1 MVANE
6 IPRRNNE
13 GIVRWFFRALYE
25 SRMSYLMV
33 LPAVVVTIIFSYIP
47 MYGVT
52 LAFKDYSMKLG
63 ILGSPWNGFKHF
75 ERLFALPEFRN
86 VLLNT
91 MVISLGRIVFEFPVP
106 LLLALL
112 LNEMRQEKY
121 KKFLQTVF
129 TLPHFLSWVVLTGV
143 LRNFLRYDGT
153 INQMIAA
160 IGLQPVSFL
169 NSTELFKPMLF
180 ITNIWKEA
188 GWSVIIYMAT
198 ITGIDPTLYEAAVV
212 DGANRFQKVIHV
224 TLPAM
229 RGIILLS
236 LLMALANV
244 MNAGFEQIFNLM
256 NPLTEEAGQIIDTYI
271 YKITFQQMPNFGFST
286 AVGLFKGI
294 INCVLLLTADKV
306 VRRVTGRGLYVE

>member
-1 MVANE
+1 MSSND
-6 IPRRNNE
+6 IPRRRNE
-13 GIVRWFFRALYE
+13 SRLQWFFRSVSE

-33 LPAVVVTIIFSYIP
+33 LPAIVVTIIFSYVP

-63 ILGSPWNGFKHF
+63 IFGSPWVGFKHF
-75 ERLFALPEFRN
+75 ERLLALPEIKS

-91 MVISLGRIVFEFPVP
+91 IVISFGRILFEFPVP
-106 LLLALL
+106 LIIALL
-112 LNEMRQEKY
+112 LNEMAQARY

-129 TLPHFLSWVVLTGV
+129 TLPHFLSWVVLAGI

-153 INQMIAA
+153 INHLIMML
-160 IGLQPVSFL
+160 GMEPVSFL
-169 NSTELFKPMLF
+169 NSAELFKPMLF
-180 ITNIWKEA
+180 VTNIWKVA

-212 DGANRFQKVIHV
+212 DGANRLQKVIHV

-229 RGIILLS
+229 KGIILLS

-244 MNAGFEQIFNLM
+244 MNAGFDQIFNLM
-256 NPLTEEAGQIIDTYI
+256 NALTEEAGQIVDTYI
-271 YKITFQQMPNFGFST
+271 YKITFQQIPDFSFST

-294 INCVLLLTADKV
+294 INCLLLITADRI
-306 VRRVTGRGLYVE
+306 VRKFTGRGLYVE

>member
-1 MVANE
+1 MAVNE
-6 IPRRNNE
+6 IPRRKNE
-13 GIVRWFFRALYE
+13 NFVRWFFRALYE

-63 ILGSPWNGFKHF
+63 ILGSPWAGFKHF
-75 ERLFALPEFRN
+75 ERLLSLPEIHN

-91 MVISLGRIVFEFPVP
+91 IVISFGRILFEFPVP
-106 LLLALL
+106 LILALL
-112 LNEMRQEKY
+112 FNEMRQEKY

-153 INQMIAA
+153 VNQLILAL
-160 IGLQPVSFL
+160 GLQPVSFL

-256 NPLTEEAGQIIDTYI
+256 NALTEEAGQIIDTYI
-271 YKITFQQMPNFGFST
+271 YKITFQQIPNFSFST
-286 AVGLFKGI
+286 AVGLFKGV
-294 INCVLLLTADKV
+294 INCALLLTADRI
-306 VRRVTGRGLYVE
+306 VRKVTGRGLYVE

>member
-1 MVANE
+1 MSANE
-6 IPRRNNE
+6 IPRRNHE
-13 GIVRWFFRALYE
+13 SFGRWLLRALYE

-52 LAFKDYSMKLG
+52 LAFKDYSMRLG
-63 ILGSPWNGFKHF
+63 ILGSPWIGFEHF
-75 ERLFALPEFRN
+75 ERLFALPEIRK
-86 VLLNT
+86 VLVNT
-91 MVISLGRIVFEFPVP
+91 IVISFGRIIFEFPVP
-106 LLLALL
+106 LIIALL

-153 INQMIAA
+153 VNQMIAA
-160 IGLQPVSFL
+160 MGMQPVSFL
-169 NSTELFKPMLF
+169 NSMELFKPMLF
-180 ITNIWKEA
+180 VTNIWKEA

-229 RGIILLS
+229 KGIILLS

-244 MNAGFEQIFNLM
+244 MNAGFEQVFNLM

-271 YKITFQQMPNFGFST
+271 YKITFQQIPDFGFST
-286 AVGLFKGI
+286 AVGFFKGA
-294 INCVLLLTADKV
+294 INCVLLLTADRI
-306 VRRVTGRGLYVE
+306 VRRLTGRGLYVE